1 METMERFVKC
11 NQLIQINVIPEQS
24 IERWQMQYNISIT
37 KHVQQQQDFDRKKK
51 KLDRKKKYC
60 SASPSNK

>member
-24 IERWQMQYNISIT
+24 IECWQMQYNISIT
-37 KHVQQQQDFDRKKK
+37 KHIQQQQDFDRKKIR
-51 KLDRKKKYC
+51 LDRIKKYC
-60 SASPSNK
+60 SGSPSNK